1 MTVPALKIESLYFTY
16 PRPPQPLFW
25 LMGGKARS
33 VTALE
38 NVSFSMAPGEK
49 LCLMGKNGAGKTT
62 LLKIVMGLLSTGHGK
77 VEVFGRSPLEKEARR
92 MIGFSQSDERS
103 FYFRMTVRENLM
115 FFGGIWGIECSPL
128 KKKVEEMADQLSVR
142 DFLDEPFAQLSSGMK
157 QRVSIARSML
167 HDPSLLLLDEPTRSL
182 DAVAQE
188 ELRTLLGSDIFAG
201 RTILVATHNLEE
213 ASEISGRCIILRKGG
228 MVMDGTPPENEAML
242 IERLGKDAP

>member
-1 MTVPALKIESLYFTY
+1 
-16 PRPPQPLFW
+16 
-25 LMGGKARS
+25 MGGKARS

-49 LCLMGKNGAGKTT
+49 VCLMGKNGAGKTT
-62 LLKIVMGLLSTGHGK
+62 LLKIVMGLLSTGRGK
-77 VEVFGRSPLEKEARR
+77 IEVFGMSPLEKEARR

-103 FYFRMTVRENLM
+103 FYFRMTVRENLL
-115 FFGGIWGIECSPL
+115 FFGGIWGIESAPL
-128 KKKVEEMADQLSVR
+128 KRKVEEISRQLSVT

-188 ELRTLLGSDIFAG
+188 ELRALLGSSIFAG
-201 RTILVATHNLEE
+201 RTVLVATHNLEE
-213 ASEISGRCIILRKGG
+213 ASEISPRCIILRKGG
-228 MVMDGTPPENEAML
+228 MVLDGAPPENEASL
-242 IERLGKDAP
+242 IERLGKEAS